1 MSGTTALTT
10 AVGAAEKK
18 GTNYAYLI
26 IFIIAI
32 ILVAVAAGFAA
43 NSAAKIK
50 LNNAS
55 TTDPNLKKAR
65 TYLISAA
72 VVGIVV
78 TVFLIIVTFMFSATA
93 FALVLGLLIFSIIL
107 AIIIAVLCWLAA
119 VDMKKSSAFTNQGSD
134 KSALTSS
141 YIAAAL
147 ATAAALFAIG
157 GIFFLTSAK
166 NKAKAKLAAA
176 TTPGAVVTGV
186 TGVPVV
192 AAAPVGVARVA
203 TPAVV
208 VPSNVT
214 TSSLLGAAQQLYALG
229 GGGGT
234 LTR

>member
-1 MSGTTALTT
+1 MSGTAALTT

-18 GTNYAYLI
+18 ATNYAYLI

-43 NSAAKIK
+43 NSAAKLK

-65 TYLISAA
+65 TYLISSA
-72 VVGIVV
+72 VIGIVV

-119 VDMKKSSAFTNQGSD
+119 VDMKKSTAFTNQGSD
-134 KSALTSS
+134 KSALTSA
-141 YIAAAL
+141 YIAAGL
-147 ATAAALFAIG
+147 ATGAAVFGIV
-157 GIFFLTSAK
+157 GIFLLTSAK
-166 NKAKAKLAAA
+166 NKAKAKIAAA
-176 TTPGAVVTGV
+176 TSSAQVVS
-186 TGVPVV
+186 GVPVV
-192 AAAPVGVARVA
+192 AAAGAPVIAARVA
-203 TPAVV
+203 TPAAV

-234 LTR
+234 LPRV